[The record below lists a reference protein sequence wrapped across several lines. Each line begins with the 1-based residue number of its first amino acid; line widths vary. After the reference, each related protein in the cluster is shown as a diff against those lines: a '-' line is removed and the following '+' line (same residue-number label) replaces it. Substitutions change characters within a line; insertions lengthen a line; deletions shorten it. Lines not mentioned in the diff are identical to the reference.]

1 MEHNFDVGSRPR
13 ADCRHAC
20 YPSVPLK
27 GESLTKWNLVFSG
40 ETCVRE
46 FFFRVEEEGVAR
58 DVRPAYVV
66 RRFHELLSG
75 SALKFFRAIRYP
87 GLSYA
92 ELKTDFFKTFDVTD
106 YDFKVESQLRALSQK
121 ANQSVVDFVIQ
132 ARDLNAKLR
141 SPLSEESLFNVVKYG
156 MNPKYHPCLATNIV
170 RDIDGLLEIARN
182 FEAFQSPLPVRLAI
196 APVNAEIV
204 KEAGSHPPVTCMK
217 CDATGHNYRNCPNIT
232 EAVCFRCK
240 RVGAI
245 TRDCPRCNPTPSKNG
260 SSAH

>member
-1 MEHNFDVGSRPR
+1 M
-13 ADCRHAC
+13 
-20 YPSVPLK
+20 
-27 GESLTKWNLVFSG
+27 
-40 ETCVRE
+40 
-46 FFFRVEEEGVAR
+46 
-58 DVRPAYVV
+58 V

-87 GLSYA
+87 ELSYA
-92 ELKTDFFKTFDVTD
+92 ELKAAFFKTFDVTD

-141 SPLSEESLFNVVKYG
+141 TPVTEESLFNIVKYG
-156 MNPKYHPCLATNIV
+156 LNPRYHPCLATNIV
-170 RDIDGLLEIARN
+170 RDINGLLEVARN
-182 FEAFQSPLPVRLAI
+182 FEAFQSLRPARLAL
-196 APVNAEIV
+196 ASVSANVDEEPGTRPSVV
-204 KEAGSHPPVTCMK
+204 CMK
-217 CDATGHNYRNCPNIT
+217 CDATGHNYRNCPNIA

-260 SSAH
+260 PAAH